1 MRGRSPSE
9 KVSHVCVCL
18 HAHVYSLFVFSACSL
33 LQCLGNCGCGLTTSS
48 SGPGRQAP
56 SGKQLLSGSTDGGKE
71 MACGRVWEGGTGAPR
86 VDVLA
91 GSVVVARGAG
101 GGRHEDTVSPGTA
114 YKLHCLSGG
123 DGSRRC
129 RYPFG
134 GKVYHSSSITIVF
147 LHPLTV
153 SLPPRY

>member
-1 MRGRSPSE
+1 
-9 KVSHVCVCL
+9 
-18 HAHVYSLFVFSACSL
+18 
-33 LQCLGNCGCGLTTSS
+33 
-48 SGPGRQAP
+48 
-56 SGKQLLSGSTDGGKE
+56 

-91 GSVVVARGAG
+91 ASVVVARGAG